1 MQEAEEERI
10 RKEQNNKRFTQG
22 KSAYSTGQY
31 AASEVLFKE
40 ALESEG
46 DLSPLGGEIQLW
58 LALSYQ
64 VGLSCQIQGFEA
76 QPTSAWS
83 LVACVVPQACG
94 KQLECIEMYK
104 SIEKNHPLP
113 KVKRQAAELRYIM
126 EAPRLKVGP
135 DERVKL
141 PILEDQSRYV

>member
-1 MQEAEEERI
+1 M
-10 RKEQNNKRFTQG
+10 
-22 KSAYSTGQY
+22 
-31 AASEVLFKE
+31 E

-58 LALSYQ
+58 LALAYQ
-64 VGLSCQIQGFEA
+64 VRLSRKAPELQIKKPA
-76 QPTSAWS
+76 TSYILPITSSPCISPIHA
-83 LVACVVPQACG
+83 LTQACG
-94 KQLECIEMYK
+94 KQLECIELYK

-126 EAPRLKVGP
+126 EAPKLRIGP